1 MGSRIKYVSHYLNNR
16 CLAYSEAVEINLPN
30 FSTINDL
37 NKDALL
43 LYCLNHNTLKHY
55 FPDHLSASSITRQY
69 ILQVIHAKDKA
80 KYDDLEKIVRLFNN
94 YKANFNKVT
103 ITVNNE
109 FMSHLNS
116 FEPLVQPNPNSRIFS
131 LSNIPGLNNNDEQ
144 LNGLDKQER
153 RIKRKEMVVN
163 LMREQ
168 LYGQQN
174 NNLQD

>member
-1 MGSRIKYVSHYLNNR
+1 M
-16 CLAYSEAVEINLPN
+16 
-30 FSTINDL
+30 
-37 NKDALL
+37 

-80 KYDDLEKIVRLFNN
+80 KYDDLEKIARLFNN

-131 LSNIPGLNNNDEQ
+131 LSNILGLTNNEDQ
-144 LNGLDKQER
+144 LNGSGKQER
-153 RIKRKEMVVN
+153 
-163 LMREQ
+163 
-168 LYGQQN
+168 
-174 NNLQD
+174 